1 VSSLAMGGI
10 VLGCIF
16 GGALFGML
24 LRKIL
29 PEDHLSQ
36 DSKDVVKLGMGLIAT
51 MAALLL
57 GLLIA
62 TAKGAFDTQNNELK
76 QGAAKILLLDRAL
89 AHYGPETQA
98 ARDVI
103 RRAIAFRL
111 AVTWPEDASTPVR
124 LDTPETT
131 PTVEAV
137 ESGVLALSPKTDGQQ
152 WLRSRALQLLGD
164 LQQTRWLLFG
174 GTGDPIPRPFL
185 VVVVLWISVIFASFG
200 LFAPPNGTVV
210 SVLFVCALS
219 VATAIVLILELSQP
233 FEGFLKISSAPLR
246 YTLAHLGQ

>member
-1 VSSLAMGGI
+1 MGGI

-16 GGALFGML
+16 GGALSGML
-24 LRKIL
+24 LRSVL
-29 PEDHLSQ
+29 PEDHLAQ

-57 GLLIA
+57 GMLIA

-76 QGAAKILLLDRAL
+76 QASAKILLLDRAL

-98 ARDVI
+98 ARDAI
-103 RRAIAFRL
+103 RRAVAFRL
-111 AVTWPEDASTPVR
+111 AFTWPEDGSTPAR

-131 PTVEAV
+131 PTIEAI
-137 ESGVLALSPKTDGQQ
+137 ETRILELSPKTDGQQ
-152 WLRSRALQLLGD
+152 WLRSRALQLIGD

-185 VVVVLWISVIFASFG
+185 VVVVFWIAVIFTSFG

-210 SVLFVCALS
+210 SVLLVCALS
-219 VATAIVLILELSQP
+219 VSTAIVLILELSQP
-233 FEGFLKISSAPLR
+233 FDGFLKISSAPLR
-246 YTLAHLGQ
+246 YTLSHLGQ